1 MAGSGWSPDAGLTG
15 RAGAQSTAPGG
26 TSVVYLSNSINTA
39 IAVFAALFPIVN
51 PLGGAPIFLNYVRGC
66 SPQVRRQL
74 AGSVALY
81 GFMLLFGSL
90 IIGAQVLLFFG
101 ISLPVLRVA
110 GGAVVTS
117 VGWQLLHQGDQP
129 AERAGST
136 PLEESRVRDQAF
148 YPLTLPLTVGPGSI
162 ATAVALAASHKPT
175 WSSDVALSLSTVAG
189 AVAGL
194 LGVAL
199 TVYFAFREAPTIERV
214 LGKNGT
220 NVLVRLFAFILFAI
234 GVQIVWLGLHE
245 LLASLPPR

>member
-1 MAGSGWSPDAGLTG
+1 MG
-15 RAGAQSTAPGG
+15 
-26 TSVVYLSNSINTA
+26 YLSNSINTF

-66 SPQVRRQL
+66 SPAVRRQL
-74 AGSVALY
+74 AGSVAMY
-81 GFMLLFGSL
+81 GFLLLLGSL
-90 IIGAQVLLFFG
+90 VVGAQVLLFFG

-117 VGWQLLHQGDQP
+117 VGWQLLHQGDEP
-129 AERAGST
+129 GERAGAS

-162 ATAVALAASHKPT
+162 ATAIALAASHKPT
-175 WSSDVALSLSTVAG
+175 WQTDVAFSLSTVAG
-189 AVAGL
+189 AIAGL
-194 LGVAL
+194 VAVAL
-199 TVYFAFREAPTIERV
+199 TIYFAFREAATIERV

-234 GVQIVWLGLHE
+234 GVQIVWLGLHD
-245 LLASLPPR
+245 LLAELPAR